1 MISVTAEVSAQ
12 LKNMRGHQAQAGGH
26 PESGGGGRRRNIL
39 FITAD
44 QFRADCLGAAG
55 HPIIQTPNLDSLAA
69 NGTLFTHNFANCVPC
84 APSRA
89 SIHTGIYQ
97 RTHRIVI
104 NGNPLDA
111 RFTTWAKELR
121 AAGRDPVLFGYTDT
135 ALDPRTLPP
144 GDPGLTTYES
154 VLPGLRRLADC
165 NDEHETME
173 DWANW
178 LTAKGY
184 DVPEHRAR
192 LRRDT
197 VPTTPAGAEA
207 EGGDCPASK
216 EAPPEP
222 LQLPAELSDTAFLV
236 GEARDYIQGCG
247 DQEWTVHLS
256 LFRPHTPHVAP
267 APYNA
272 MYWPDVL
279 SLPALARAPT
289 AENEAQVH
297 PFLSWAL
304 QWYPCAEDEI
314 AQRKLEASYYGL
326 ISEVDEHLG
335 RLFDFLKASG
345 QWDDTLIVFTSDH
358 GEQMG
363 DHHLRSKTGF
373 FDQSYR
379 TPLIVRDPRAEA
391 DAHRGTV
398 LHGFTEAVDLFPTL
412 LDYAGVR
419 APSQCDGL
427 SLLPA
432 VHAGA
437 MPASWR
443 QEAFFEY
450 TFWYETLGGRNAQN
464 AQPQLA
470 CLPPARSLGGALT
483 LAEHFCPRP
492 RPHLRSHGGAP
503 LRLFSAPPPPC
514 LLPGP
519 TST

>member
-1 MISVTAEVSAQ
+1 
-12 LKNMRGHQAQAGGH
+12 MRGHQAQAGGH
-26 PESGGGGRRRNIL
+26 PESGGDGRRRNIL

-184 DVPEHRAR
+184 SVPEHRAR

-197 VPTTPAGAEA
+197 VPTTLAGAEA
-207 EGGDCPASK
+207 EGGDCSASK

-391 DAHRGTV
+391 DAHRGAV

-450 TFWYETLGGRNAQN
+450 TFWYEDSPRSERTKCSATT
-464 AQPQLA
+464 
-470 CLPPARSLGGALT
+470 CLPATRPI
-483 LAEHFCPRP
+483 PRW
-492 RPHLRSHGGAP
+492 RPHPR
-503 LRLFSAPPPPC
+503 
-514 LLPGP
+514 
-519 TST
+519 